1 MYVAVT
7 SEPRSKVS
15 TDDENHQKLT
25 SCNVLEFMEPYEKE
39 DKEFSEWAKS
49 KSLRELG
56 GELVIAHNME
66 AEYRSVRGGS
76 IKKDKGGMPCD
87 S

>member
-1 MYVAVT
+1 
-7 SEPRSKVS
+7 
-15 TDDENHQKLT
+15 
-25 SCNVLEFMEPYEKE
+25 MEPYEKE